1 MAMLQLKCPE
11 TGKPVDL
18 HDVPAEE
25 ALLPIGGAAKVWR
38 IPCPYCGGSHTW
50 TSSGFAMA
58 MGALRDSPDAARVLV
73 GDGSATALP

>member
-38 IPCPYCGGSHTW
+38 IPCPHCGGSHTW

-58 MGALRDSPDAARVLV
+58 MGALRSVTKDDLAPGTGDADSM
-73 GDGSATALP
+73 